1 MSNKNRTILGGVML
15 IVFLLGAYL
24 IYGVFGEQ
32 DDLIPTGNG
41 NQDKTMS
48 LDFTVQD
55 IEGNNVKLSDFYG
68 KPIVL
73 NFWASW
79 CPPCKSEMP
88 EFNQAN
94 NELNG
99 EIQFLMI
106 NQTDGDRETIETG
119 SEYVKAQGFTFP
131 VYYDTK
137 LEAAFVY
144 NVTAIPTTFFIDKD
158 GYIIS
163 QVKGAM
169 SKETLMN
176 NIEKI
181 K

>member
-1 MSNKNRTILGGVML
+1 MSNKNRTILGGIML
-15 IVFLLGAYL
+15 VVFLVGAYL
-24 IYGVFGEQ
+24 IYGVFGGQ
-32 DDLIPTGNG
+32 DELIPAGNG
-41 NQDKTMS
+41 TQTKTMS

-55 IEGNNVKLSDFYG
+55 IDGNNVKLSDFYG

-88 EFNQAN
+88 EFNQVY
-94 NELNG
+94 NELAG
-99 EIQFLMI
+99 DVQFLMI

-119 SEYVKAQGFTFP
+119 SEYVKSQGFTFP
-131 VYYDTK
+131 VFYDTK
-137 LEAAFVY
+137 LEAAYTY
-144 NVTAIPTTFFIDKD
+144 NVTAIPTTYFIDKE

-163 QVKGAM
+163 QVKGSM
-169 SKETLMN
+169 SKEILMS

>member
-1 MSNKNRTILGGVML
+1 MSNKNRTILGGIML

-24 IYGVFGEQ
+24 IYGVFGGQ
-32 DDLIPTGNG
+32 DNLIPSGNG
-41 NQDKTMS
+41 DQGKTMS
-48 LDFTVQD
+48 IDFTVQD
-55 IEGNNVKLSDFYG
+55 IEGNNIKLSDFYG

-88 EFNQAN
+88 EFNQVN
-94 NELNG
+94 NDLNG
-99 EIQFLMI
+99 VVQFLMI
-106 NQTDGDRETIETG
+106 NQTDGDRETIESG
-119 SEYVKAQGFTFP
+119 SEYVKSQRFTFP
-131 VYYDTK
+131 VYYDTR

-144 NVTAIPTTFFIDKD
+144 NVTSIPTTFFIDKD

-169 SKETLMN
+169 SKEILMS

>member
-1 MSNKNRTILGGVML
+1 MSNKNRTVLGGVML

-24 IYGVFGEQ
+24 IYGVFGGQ
-32 DDLIPTGNG
+32 DDLIPAGND
-41 NQDKTMS
+41 NQTKTMS
-48 LDFTVQD
+48 SDFTVQD
-55 IEGNNVKLSDFYG
+55 LDGNDVKLSDFYG

-79 CPPCKSEMP
+79 CPPCKIEMP
-88 EFNQAN
+88 EFNQAY

-99 EIQFLMI
+99 EVQFLMI

-119 SEYVKAQGFTFP
+119 SEYIKSQGFTFP
-131 VYYDTK
+131 VYYDTE
-137 LEAAFVY
+137 LEAAYKY
-144 NVTAIPTTFFIDKD
+144 NVTAIPTTFFIDED

-163 QVKGAM
+163 QVKGSM
-169 SKETLMN
+169 SKEILMD
-176 NIEKI
+176 NIKKI

>member
-24 IYGVFGEQ
+24 IYGVFGGQ
-32 DDLIPTGNG
+32 DNLIPSGNG

-48 LDFTVQD
+48 FDFTVQD

-68 KPIVL
+68 KPVVL

-79 CPPCKSEMP
+79 CPPCKNEMP

-119 SEYVKAQGFTFP
+119 SEYVKSQGFTFP

-169 SKETLMN
+169 SKEILMS